1 MKRAVSMLLAAVL
14 LTALAA
20 PAGAASPYDFEKINS
35 YMEGQFA
42 DVPAGSRW
50 ADNVRSVYE
59 VGLMAGVTDTRFDTE
74 GSLTIIQTVA
84 MACRLHSAYCGEGTP
99 LEEMVEANSGAWY
112 QPYVVYADSHEMAS
126 REGIDDINADI
137 ARGDFA
143 WIMWAAVPDE
153 ALAEINS
160 VEDGAIPDVPITG
173 YYAAPVYALYRAGI
187 LTGNDAKGTFTP
199 ESTISRGA
207 AAAIISRIAD
217 SSLRRPVTL
226 TKAAFQP
233 VAMQDLANL
242 KSIQKKA
249 TDQEL
254 AQAYDEAL
262 ALAAPYAGMA
272 LEDQLMGIAV
282 SIRER
287 FEQGMSY
294 SMETEHYNDPY
305 GYFILGSASCAGCTR
320 ATGLCLNILGIPYEH
335 VNENQ
340 YSHQWCRVK
349 VGDTY
354 WICDAY
360 GLYCGPEPAPYAH
373 PYM

>member
-1 MKRAVSMLLAAVL
+1 MTTAEIVL
-14 LTALAA
+14 LGTASAVDA
-20 PAGAASPYDFEKINS
+20 FIAC
-35 YMEGQFA
+35 FA
-42 DVPAGSRW
+42 YG
-50 ADNVRSVYE
+50 
-59 VGLMAGVTDTRFDTE
+59 
-74 GSLTIIQTVA
+74 
-84 MACRLHSAYCGEGTP
+84 
-99 LEEMVEANSGAWY
+99 
-112 QPYVVYADSHEMAS
+112 AS
-126 REGIDDINADI
+126 RI
-137 ARGDFA
+137 R
-143 WIMWAAVPDE
+143 V
-153 ALAEINS
+153 
-160 VEDGAIPDVPITG
+160 
-173 YYAAPVYALYRAGI
+173 
-187 LTGNDAKGTFTP
+187 
-199 ESTISRGA
+199 SRGA